1 MTPYVKVHELL
12 ASGPKS
18 RQDVMS
24 ATGWGAKKSSEVLGE
39 LVERRDIRRI
49 ARGVYAIKSHPI
61 LAKKRID

>member
-18 RQDVMS
+18 RQDVMAS
-24 ATGWGAKKSSEVLGE
+24 TGWGAKKSSEVLGE

-49 ARGVYAIKSHPI
+49 ARGVYALPGHA
-61 LAKKRID
+61 LLKKRHIP